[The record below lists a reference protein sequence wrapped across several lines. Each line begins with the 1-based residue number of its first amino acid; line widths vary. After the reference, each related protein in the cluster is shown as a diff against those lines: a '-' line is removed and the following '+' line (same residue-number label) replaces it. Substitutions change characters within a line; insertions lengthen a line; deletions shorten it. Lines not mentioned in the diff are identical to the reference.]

1 MDSDL
6 EGIVERQSIEI
17 VAGFGSSLIF
27 IMSNLPMVAKAVRT
41 RDLRSYSLSQI
52 LLANT
57 GNLLYWLYV
66 LGLPFGPIWL
76 LHGFN
81 TAVALLMLAL
91 YLLFETRHGT
101 AVSQRLS
108 RWQSGVHLP
117 KLSFVLGLSKEN

>member
-1 MDSDL
+1 M
-6 EGIVERQSIEI
+6 ERQSIEI

-52 LLANT
+52 LLANA

-81 TAVALLMLAL
+81 TAVALLMLSL

-101 AVSQRLS
+101 AVSQHLS
-108 RWQSGVHLP
+108 RWQSGVYLP
-117 KLSFVLGLSKEN
+117 KLALVLGLSKEN